1 MNDPKDFH
9 TSEECQAAYAQGVE
23 DSQNAGILDEFSHSL
38 GNLICG
44 LDSVADSYSA
54 GFEHGITNS

>member
-1 MNDPKDFH
+1 MNNPRDLH

-23 DSQNAGILDEFSHSL
+23 DSQNAGVLEEFAHHL
-38 GNLICG
+38 GSLICG

-54 GFEHGITNS
+54 GFEDGLTGN